1 MSQNSCSGICLDY
14 LLNST
19 KRSNS
24 SKLILG
30 FKNIVRESIR
40 FFADMV
46 TKDGN
51 SWVYGNEICGVVRK
65 NNEPFWLCYR
75 LDVINS
81 DPIDRFTF
89 RSISCVEN
97 DIGNV

>member
-1 MSQNSCSGICLDY
+1 
-14 LLNST
+14 
-19 KRSNS
+19 
-24 SKLILG
+24 
-30 FKNIVRESIR
+30 
-40 FFADMV
+40 MV

-51 SWVYGNEICGVVRK
+51 SWAYGNEICGVVRK

>member
-1 MSQNSCSGICLDY
+1 M
-14 LLNST
+14 
-19 KRSNS
+19 
-24 SKLILG
+24 
-30 FKNIVRESIR
+30 SIR

-51 SWVYGNEICGVVRK
+51 NWVYGNEICGVVRN

-75 LDVINS
+75 LDIINF
-81 DPIDRFTF
+81 DQIDMFTF